1 VKKKKQNRK
10 FKIQKNQKIVIV
22 QLNWIGNKVPS
33 KQKLRI
39 AEFKQEIAKIFV
51 GCSVSLDVVDHKDVA
66 AEAITKKISDKKG
79 TIYDFGNN
87 EVVKAD

>member
-1 VKKKKQNRK
+1 
-10 FKIQKNQKIVIV
+10 
-22 QLNWIGNKVPS
+22 
-33 KQKLRI
+33 
-39 AEFKQEIAKIFV
+39 
-51 GCSVSLDVVDHKDVA
+51 VSLDVVDHKDVA